1 MKGENVHRFCIM
13 LRHTMVDTSDNF
25 DNAQRRA
32 QQVANENPAFIIT
45 IIDRSS
51 GDSHVVA
58 PEF

>member
-13 LRHTMVDTSDNF
+13 LRHTMVDTSDTF

-32 QQVANENPAFIIT
+32 QRVANENPAVIIT
-45 IIDRSS
+45 IIDRAN

-58 PEF
+58 PDC